1 VAQENQPMQ
10 EPLETVAKWQDA
22 VIAFLIKYGFQM
34 LGAAIILVIGLFAA
48 RAVGRWFDRWLGKY
62 RLEPPVRLLLVRAC
76 RLLIVALVLVMVLD
90 QLGVQITPLIAGI
103 GVAGVGIGLAMQGV
117 LGNLMAGLTLIFTKP
132 FRVGEYIELLG
143 VYGQVTNIELF
154 STRLQHADKSIVTI
168 PNRKIIG
175 EILHNY
181 GTMRQ
186 LDLNVG
192 VAYGSDLPNVLA
204 TVREILDRNPR
215 VLKDPAP
222 LIGIETLGDSAINI
236 TVRPWVNV
244 PDYVAAQLELY
255 QAILEK
261 FRAGGIS
268 IPFPQREVRLLGET
282 PSR

>member
-1 VAQENQPMQ
+1 MEQPLQ
-10 EPLETVAKWQDA
+10 TVAKWQDTI
-22 VIAFLIKYGFQM
+22 IAFLVKYGFQI
-34 LGAAIILVIGLFAA
+34 LGAAIILVVGLLVA
-48 RAVGRWFDRWLGKY
+48 RATGRWFDKWLGKY
-62 RLEPPVRLLLVRAC
+62 PLEPPIRLLLVRVC
-76 RLLIVALVLVMVLD
+76 RLLIVALVLIIVLD

-103 GVAGVGIGLAMQGV
+103 GVAGVGVGLAMQGV
-117 LGNLMAGLTLIFTKP
+117 LGNLMAGLTLIFTRP

-192 VAYGSDLPNVLA
+192 VAYDSDISKVLA
-204 TVREILDRNPR
+204 TVREILERNPR
-215 VLKDPAP
+215 VRKDPPP

-244 PDYVAAQLELY
+244 PDYTAAQLELY
-255 QAILEK
+255 QAIIEK
-261 FRAGGIS
+261 FRAAGIS
-268 IPFPQREVRLLGET
+268 IPFPQREVRLLGG
-282 PSR
+282 PAR

>member
-1 VAQENQPMQ
+1 MEQPLQ
-10 EPLETVAKWQDA
+10 TVAKWQDA
-22 VIAFLIKYGFQM
+22 IIAFLIKYGFQI
-34 LGAAIILVIGLFAA
+34 LGAGIILVVGLLVA
-48 RAVGRWFDRWLGKY
+48 RAAGRWFDKWLGKY
-62 RLEPPVRLLLVRAC
+62 RLEPPIRALLVRVC
-76 RLLIVALVLVMVLD
+76 RLLIVALVLIIVLD

-103 GVAGVGIGLAMQGV
+103 GVAGVGVGLAMQGV
-117 LGNLMAGLTLIFTKP
+117 LGNLMAGLTLIFTRP

-181 GTMRQ
+181 GTMHQ

-192 VAYGSDLPNVLA
+192 VAYGSDISKALA
-204 TVREILDRNPR
+204 TLREILECNPR
-215 VLKDPAP
+215 VRKDPPP
-222 LIGIETLGDSAINI
+222 LIGIEALGDSAINI

-244 PDYVAAQLELY
+244 PDYTAAQLELY
-255 QAILEK
+255 QAIIEK
-261 FRAGGIS
+261 FRAAGIS
-268 IPFPQREVRLLGET
+268 IPFPQREVRLLGE

>member
-1 VAQENQPMQ
+1 MEQPLQ
-10 EPLETVAKWQDA
+10 TVAKWQDA
-22 VIAFLIKYGFQM
+22 IIAFLIKYGFQI
-34 LGAAIILVIGLFAA
+34 LGAGIILVVGLLVA
-48 RAVGRWFDRWLGKY
+48 RAAGRWFDKWLGKY
-62 RLEPPVRLLLVRAC
+62 RLEPPIRALLVRVC
-76 RLLIVALVLVMVLD
+76 RLLIVALVLIIVLD

-103 GVAGVGIGLAMQGV
+103 GVAGVGVGLAMQGV
-117 LGNLMAGLTLIFTKP
+117 LGNLMAGLTLIFTRP

-192 VAYGSDLPNVLA
+192 VAYGSDISKALA
-204 TVREILDRNPR
+204 TLREILECNPR
-215 VLKDPAP
+215 VRKDPPP
-222 LIGIETLGDSAINI
+222 LIGIEALGDSAINI

-244 PDYVAAQLELY
+244 PDYTAAQLELY
-255 QAILEK
+255 QAIIEK
-261 FRAGGIS
+261 FRAAGIS
-268 IPFPQREVRLLGET
+268 IPFPQREVRLLGE